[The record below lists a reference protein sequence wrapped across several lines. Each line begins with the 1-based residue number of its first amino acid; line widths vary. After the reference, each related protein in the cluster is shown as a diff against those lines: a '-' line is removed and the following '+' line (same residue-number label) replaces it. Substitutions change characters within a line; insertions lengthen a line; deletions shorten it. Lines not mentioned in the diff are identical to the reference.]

1 MAINFAG
8 YVFKDN
14 GGVVNGA
21 TVELLETGTTTVE
34 ASTTTD
40 SNGYWAF
47 SEADQDRYDV
57 KITSGTSVRYIRWND
72 EISLKEID
80 VRNNE
85 NNTTPAATFTNL
97 TNNASNQV
105 AVFSGANTTRADG
118 DVIYL
123 SYKLANSAGELTEFA
138 RMIVEAE
145 DTHDGSEDGA
155 IQFQVMRDGTLATVW
170 EIKSTGDGDVD
181 APAMS
186 FDLNMDSL
194 TIGNGADTDISL
206 TFDAN
211 TSDGVIT
218 WMEDEDYFKFSDEIF
233 MNSTEKILFGD
244 TATFIHQSSDGV
256 MTIDGEAT
264 IDLNAST
271 AVLVSNDLKLNSDS
285 AVLGFGVD
293 NDTTLTHTDGTGL
306 TLNSTNK
313 LTFGDTGTFIHQSSD
328 GVLTITSDTTVDI
341 NGAVVFD
348 GALTGIT
355 NITLSGTLSDGNY
368 TFDTSGNVSGLGTV
382 SSGTITTSGNI
393 ELGHASDTTLARS
406 SSGDVTIEGNAI
418 YRAGGTDVP
427 VSDGGTGASSLT
439 DGGVLLGSGT
449 NAVTAM
455 AVLADGEMIVGDGT
469 TDPVAESG
477 ATLRTSI
484 GVGTGNN
491 VEFAEITGTTIDAT
505 TDFTIGTTVIT
516 DDSIVMTP
524 STSDTI
530 TIAGATNGAL
540 NITTVDDNA
549 AAANIQITAD
559 GTAELA
565 GTTVTLDSAGDIE
578 LEATNDINVPSDVGI
593 TFGDAGE
600 KIEGDGS
607 HLTIASSNQLK
618 LNSVNE
624 IHTIDGGDLFLDI
637 AGGDIYIRDVSGP
650 TTMAKISHVSSDLV
664 IQSTVQDKDI
674 IFKQNDGGTEGDV
687 TALTLDGSAG
697 GAAIFNS
704 SITATELDISG
715 NVDID
720 GTTNLDAVDI
730 DGSVQIDGPVTIGVD
745 GTGKDLKAYGDT
757 AGSYM
762 LWDESDDE
770 LVLKGANLVVGH
782 TAPVLPG
789 GATPVY
795 NQIGTTQNTA
805 SMGITRYSAN
815 AAGVQLFISK
825 SRNGTIGTNTH
836 GDTNDQVGGLY
847 FTHADGTNDNLA
859 LEVATIKAELEAD
872 TVSNKAFGRL
882 TFWTANDSGSAT
894 ERLRINKDGDVT
906 GTHGTYHES
915 SDVRLKENIT
925 TIPDALNKV
934 ESLRGVNFTWKD
946 TEHKGSNL
954 KMGFIAQE
962 VEEVV
967 PEVVH
972 TQDDE
977 MKTKAVEHQYIT
989 GLLVEAVKELS
1000 NKVKELEAK

>member
-1 MAINFAG
+1 
-8 YVFKDN
+8 
-14 GGVVNGA
+14 
-21 TVELLETGTTTVE
+21 
-34 ASTTTD
+34 
-40 SNGYWAF
+40 
-47 SEADQDRYDV
+47 
-57 KITSGTSVRYIRWND
+57 
-72 EISLKEID
+72 
-80 VRNNE
+80 
-85 NNTTPAATFTNL
+85 
-97 TNNASNQV
+97 
-105 AVFSGANTTRADG
+105 
-118 DVIYL
+118 
-123 SYKLANSAGELTEFA
+123 
-138 RMIVEAE
+138 
-145 DTHDGSEDGA
+145 
-155 IQFQVMRDGTLATVW
+155 
-170 EIKSTGDGDVD
+170 
-181 APAMS
+181 
-186 FDLNMDSL
+186 
-194 TIGNGADTDISL
+194 
-206 TFDAN
+206 
-211 TSDGVIT
+211 
-218 WMEDEDYFKFSDEIF
+218 
-233 MNSTEKILFGD
+233 
-244 TATFIHQSSDGV
+244 
-256 MTIDGEAT
+256 
-264 IDLNAST
+264 
-271 AVLVSNDLKLNSDS
+271 
-285 AVLGFGVD
+285 
-293 NDTTLTHTDGTGL
+293 
-306 TLNSTNK
+306 
-313 LTFGDTGTFIHQSSD
+313 
-328 GVLTITSDTTVDI
+328 
-341 NGAVVFD
+341 
-348 GALTGIT
+348 
-355 NITLSGTLSDGNY
+355 
-368 TFDTSGNVSGLGTV
+368 
-382 SSGTITTSGNI
+382 
-393 ELGHASDTTLARS
+393 
-406 SSGDVTIEGNAI
+406 
-418 YRAGGTDVP
+418 
-427 VSDGGTGASSLT
+427 
-439 DGGVLLGSGT
+439 
-449 NAVTAM
+449 
-455 AVLADGEMIVGDGT
+455 
-469 TDPVAESG
+469 AESG

-578 LEATNDINVPSDVGI
+578 LEATNDINVPQDVGI
-593 TFGDAGE
+593 TFGDDGE

-715 NVDID
+715 DADID

-730 DGSVQIDGPVTIGVD
+730 DGAVQIDGPVTIGVD

>member
-593 TFGDAGE
+593 TFGDDGE

-730 DGSVQIDGPVTIGVD
+730 DGAVQIDGPVTIGVD